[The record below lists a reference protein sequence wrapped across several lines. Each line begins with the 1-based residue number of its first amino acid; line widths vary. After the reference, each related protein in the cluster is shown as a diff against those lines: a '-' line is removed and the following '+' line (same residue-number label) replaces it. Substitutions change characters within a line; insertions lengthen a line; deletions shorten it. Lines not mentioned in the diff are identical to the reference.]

1 MIEIEKPTIECV
13 YDENDPC
20 YGKFVVEPLE
30 RGYGNTIGN
39 SLMGAL
45 PPMAEN
51 GVTAPEG
58 TLVSVLTD
66 DTQAV
71 DCRRLVE
78 ALGGRIL

>member
-1 MIEIEKPTIECV
+1 MSPETAFRSPPARRRIIRKGQPRNIRHPTMTKKPRIKRV
-13 YDENDPC
+13 
-20 YGKFVVEPLE
+20 
-30 RGYGNTIGN
+30 
-39 SLMGAL
+39 MGAL